1 MRNRHRITRR
11 SANSIKSVLLRQF
24 PECCPDYDEC
34 SGCHQKIRGRTCKQ
48 HAVDTVKAAFG
59 EFRLKISNVNLVL
72 DMQKNLVKAT
82 ISVAIKDYPIGVE
95 SAAYD
100 NVYKAID
107 EVVTKAETQARKYL
121 DKKQEHRSVG
131 LKDLE
136 GEKAANAE

>member
-1 MRNRHRITRR
+1 MDVVVSVRHFEL
-11 SANSIKSVLLRQF
+11 N
-24 PECCPDYDEC
+24 DE
-34 SGCHQKIRGRTCKQ
+34 IKQ

-121 DKKQEHRSVG
+121 DKKQDHRGAG

>member
-1 MRNRHRITRR
+1 MDVVVSVRHFEL
-11 SANSIKSVLLRQF
+11 N
-24 PECCPDYDEC
+24 DE
-34 SGCHQKIRGRTCKQ
+34 IKQ
-48 HAVDTVKAAFG
+48 HAVDTVKAEFG

-121 DKKQEHRSVG
+121 DKKQDHRGAG

-136 GEKAANAE
+136 GEKAASAD